1 MCDGMYCPVLRPT
14 RYCAQVDDGAGSVPA
29 IAAEADD
36 AEASSVTL
44 GLSDVTPTDTAGSGS
59 DTGHAANPVT
69 NAQRRGPPRRAV
81 GGSSGAKRHI
91 AELENKV
98 WDGVCMHTQIFVH
111 NTVNFVRI
119 ANFGCKSSTDT
130 DQRQRFVCV
139 RGGEVAFSGSSSSSS
154 SFNMPPGAAAK
165 CTYQLLEQQHST
177 MMLLLAG
184 AGAAAGAQGS
194 GGTSHT

>member
-98 WDGVCMHTQIFVH
+98 WGGVCMHTQIFVH
-111 NTVNFVRI
+111 NTFNFVRI
-119 ANFGCKSSTDT
+119 ANFGCKSSPIPI
-130 DQRQRFVCV
+130 RIRGRGLCVCGVV
-139 RGGEVAFSGSSSSSS
+139 RLRS
-154 SFNMPPGAAAK
+154 AAA
-165 CTYQLLEQQHST
+165 
-177 MMLLLAG
+177 A
-184 AGAAAGAQGS
+184 AVAAASTCRRAPPPSARISCWNSNIQR
-194 GGTSHT
+194 